1 MGIIKSFIYLD
12 DYKMYSISSQLFEGL
27 TDYIINYQ
35 LDKKSTEE
43 EQKGPFASGKKLADI
58 IIKEGGTKEIKFLH
72 DYSYT
77 LFEAKLI
84 EENKVLQIDPNNF
97 ESEISKIDEFNF
109 IKISGKCLFF
119 DINKI
124 IETMEQFN
132 RIGESLAYVTSQE
145 RRDSLKNELSNKY
158 GKDKQKIQNEL
169 KKIMDITDIAHEM
182 NLTQDQ
188 DFLKNMVFLQRYGYK
203 DHFEIQIYIP
213 ELIDNK
219 YIFSSV
225 LNRNY
230 LRENEDMI
238 IRKYSRTSEKNFT
251 LFGFITQSKDNKP
264 FIGQPS
270 VKFDNVKK
278 ALLNLSLT
286 LGNIEISFAGKSTNE
301 FIIDP
306 IALYREL

>member
-1 MGIIKSFIYLD
+1 
-12 DYKMYSISSQLFEGL
+12 MYSISSQLFEGL
-27 TDYIINYQ
+27 TDYIINYE
-35 LDKKSTEE
+35 LDKKTTEE
-43 EQKGPFASGKKLADI
+43 EQKGPFTSGRKLADI

-77 LFEAKLI
+77 LFESKLI
-84 EENKVLQIDPNNF
+84 EENKVLQIDPDNF
-97 ESEISKIDEFNF
+97 ESEILKIDEFSF

-124 IETMEQFN
+124 IETLEQFN
-132 RIGESLAYVTSQE
+132 KIGESLAYVTSQE
-145 RRDSLKNELSNKY
+145 KRDSLQIELSNKY

-169 KKIMDITDIAHEM
+169 KKLMNITDIAREM

-188 DFLKNMVFLQRYGYK
+188 DFLKNLVFLQRYGYK

-230 LRENEDMI
+230 LREKEDMI
-238 IRKYSRTSEKNFT
+238 IRKYSRTSEKSFT
-251 LFGFITQSKDNKP
+251 LFGFITQSKDNIP
-264 FIGQPS
+264 FISQPS
-270 VKFDNVKK
+270 VQFDNVKK
-278 ALLNLSLT
+278 ALLNLSLS

-301 FIIDP
+301 LIIDP